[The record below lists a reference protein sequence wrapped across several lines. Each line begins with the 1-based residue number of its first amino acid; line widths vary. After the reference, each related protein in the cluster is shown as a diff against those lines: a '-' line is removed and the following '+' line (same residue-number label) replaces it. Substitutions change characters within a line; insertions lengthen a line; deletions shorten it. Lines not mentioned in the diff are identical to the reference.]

1 MKRMLVLMLVFMVI
15 VVGTP
20 RFPQA
25 SDTITIQDAL
35 ERTVTLPQAPQR
47 IVSLS
52 PSITELIFYM
62 GLQDR
67 LVAVDSISY
76 NDTYYNISSYCRSHG
91 LVDVGGYWWS
101 AIRIEDILSVEP
113 DLVLADKGAHVK
125 LLELFM
131 DYNITVVYLNA
142 GASRSIEDIY
152 HDAGIIAEIFGLE
165 YKVHELITEIENS
178 LRNARNKL
186 GELAGRKILVVVG
199 MYNGIWVAGKSTY
212 IDDVLNRLGLENVA
226 QVIGWK
232 AVSIEEIAGWNPD
245 IILVT
250 QMGIDNET
258 LKQAGIYDTG
268 AKVII
273 LDEETTDAISRPG
286 PLIVRLPEL
295 LVKTLS
301 GLVEETTTTT
311 PDHGRLFPET
321 SSGLAEETTTT
332 TSNPGKQ
339 FPDTYAMLLYTVLS
353 FIVGLGAG
361 YIIYRKMS

>member
-1 MKRMLVLMLVFMVI
+1 MRKTLVLVLVFMI
-15 VVGTP
+15 IIMGTP

-25 SDTITIQDAL
+25 EDAITVQDAL
-35 ERTVTLPQAPQR
+35 GRTVTLSQTPQR

-91 LVDVGGYWWS
+91 IVDVGGYWWS
-101 AIRIEDILSVEP
+101 TIRIEDILSVKP

-125 LLELFM
+125 LLQLFI

-152 HDAGIIAEIFGLE
+152 HDAGILAEIFDVND
-165 YKVHELITEIENS
+165 KAHELINEIEES
-178 LRNARNKL
+178 FKNARSGL
-186 GELAGRKILVVVG
+186 GEIAGKKILVVVG
-199 MYNGIWVAGKSTY
+199 IYNGIWVAGKSTY
-212 IDDVLNRLGLENVA
+212 IDDILYRLGLENA
-226 QVIGWK
+226 ARVIGWK

-250 QMGIDNET
+250 QMGVDNET
-258 LKQAGIYDTG
+258 LKQAGIYDVG
-268 AKVII
+268 ARVII
-273 LDEETTDAISRPG
+273 LDKETTDAISRPG
-286 PLIVRLPEL
+286 PLIINLPQL

-301 GLVEETTTTT
+301 KPPEETSTT
-311 PDHGRLFPET
+311 PNPEKLFP
-321 SSGLAEETTTT
+321 
-332 TSNPGKQ
+332 NI
-339 FPDTYAMLLYTVLS
+339 YALLLYTVLS
-353 FIVGLGAG
+353 FIIGLAVGYVL
-361 YIIYRKMS
+361 YRKMS